1 MLINRKTIEGMVNYF
16 RVNDYEK
23 DVANIAFNL
32 ITAVACRLWQVI
44 R

>member
-23 DVANIAFNL
+23 NVANFAVGL
-32 ITAVACRLWQVI
+32 ITIAACRLWS